1 MKNTLAKWGIDGF
14 LLAIIAMIVL
24 AWFVPEPGL
33 AREPFSLEEAANYGV
48 AVIFFFYGLRLSP
61 QAMREGLTNWKMHV
75 LIQATT
81 FLLFPLL
88 ALAVH
93 PFFHSEEGLL
103 LWQAIFFLA
112 ALPSTVS
119 SSVVMVSIAKGNIP
133 AAIFNAGISS
143 LLGLVLTPLWTGL
156 FITAS
161 SDVHTDTSQIAG
173 KLVLQVLLPVVAG
186 LLLHRYGGAFAEK
199 HKKKLKLFDQ
209 TVILIIIYT
218 SFCHSFFLHL
228 FDSFTTTGLMLLGA
242 GMLMLFL
249 TVMGIVYGIS
259 QLLGFSAADRI
270 TVIFCGS
277 KKSLVHGT
285 VMANVLFSGSAAT
298 GILLLPLMFYHALQ
312 LIAASILAQAVAK
325 RQIN

>member
-1 MKNTLAKWGIDGF
+1 LKSTLARWGIDGF
-14 LLAIIAMIVL
+14 LLAIIAMIIL
-24 AWFVPEPGL
+24 AYLVPGPGL
-33 AREPFSLEEAANYGV
+33 AKEPFSLEEAANYGV
-48 AVIFFFYGLRLSP
+48 SIIFFFYGLRLSP
-61 QAMREGLTNWKMHV
+61 RAMREGLANWKMHV

-81 FLLFPLL
+81 FIFFPLL
-88 ALAVH
+88 ALAVK
-93 PFFHSEEGLL
+93 PFFHSQDGIL

-119 SSVVMVSIAKGNIP
+119 SSVVMVSIARGNIP

-143 LLGLVLTPLWTGL
+143 LLGLVFTPLWTGL
-156 FITAS
+156 FITS
-161 SDVHTDTSQIAG
+161 NSEVHADTSQIVG
-173 KLVLQVLLPVVAG
+173 KLLLQVLLPVVLG
-186 LLLHRYGGAFAEK
+186 LLLHRYWGPFAET

-218 SFCHSFFLHL
+218 SFCHSFYLHL
-228 FDSFTTTGLMLLGA
+228 FDNFTAGGLLLLGV
-242 GMLMLFL
+242 GMLTLFL
-249 TVMGIVYGIS
+249 AVMGIVYGIS

-285 VMANVLFSGSAAT
+285 VMANVLFAGSAAT

-312 LIAASILAQAVAK
+312 LIAASILAQAAAK